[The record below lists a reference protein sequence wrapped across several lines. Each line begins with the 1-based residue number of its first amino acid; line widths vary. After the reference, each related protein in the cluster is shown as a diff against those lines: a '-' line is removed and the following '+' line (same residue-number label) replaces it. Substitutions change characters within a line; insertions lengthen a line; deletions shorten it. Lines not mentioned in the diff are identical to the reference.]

1 MISWEKVGRRVGH
14 EEENKLDEIRM
25 HLKTAFRKPVA
36 SEIYK
41 GRGGTGLIAAIRANM
56 KHDETFRD
64 LLRSSD

>member
-25 HLKTAFRKPVA
+25 HLKTAFRKPI
-36 SEIYK
+36 EIYRR
-41 GRGGTGLIAAIRANM
+41 RGGTALIAAIRANM